1 MDANK
6 IGAFIK
12 ELRTEKNMTQK
23 DLAEKINCTD
33 KAISRWETGKG
44 VPEVSLLMP
53 LSKALDI
60 SVNEL
65 LSGERFII
73 ESKPEEQEQYK
84 DLVMVPVIMGKS
96 DETIVDVI
104 TEKENELRKTKK
116 DTVIFMIL
124 CCVQV
129 LIFFV
134 IPSLWQ
140 MHQGWDAAEFLV
152 LASMINAF
160 LVGLVDDK
168 IKWIFPFFG
177 TLIVISAI
185 IFGDGEELM
194 GISFSLYF
202 AIGAAII
209 MALSSVMRF
218 LVKLVKQKIK

>member
-44 VPEVSLLMP
+44 VPEVSLLIP
-53 LSKALDI
+53 LSKTLNV

-96 DETIVDVI
+96 DETIVNVI
-104 TEKENELRKTKK
+104 KEKEEEMKTANKSK
-116 DTVIFMIL
+116 WIFTTL
-124 CCVQV
+124 CCVQM

-134 IPSLWQ
+134 IPNIITTLKPTAEPVVFLIYASLFNF
-140 MHQGWDAAEFLV
+140 A
-152 LASMINAF
+152 
-160 LVGLVDDK
+160 LVGAIKDK
-168 IKWIFPFFG
+168 IKWFFPLFTALCLLAPLLSESSEGFLNFWYAAIFG
-177 TLIVISAI
+177 IGALIVI
-185 IFGDGEELM
+185 GVVT
-194 GISFSLYF
+194 GIQWL
-202 AIGAAII
+202 
-209 MALSSVMRF
+209 
-218 LVKLVKQKIK
+218 IKKFR

>member
-44 VPEVSLLMP
+44 VPEVSLLIP
-53 LSKALDI
+53 LSKTLNV

-65 LSGERFII
+65 LSGERFIL

>member
-6 IGAFIK
+6 IGTFIK
-12 ELRTEKNMTQK
+12 DLRTGKNMTQK
-23 DLAEKINCTD
+23 DLAEVINCTD
-33 KAISRWETGKG
+33 KAISRWETGRG

-73 ESKPEEQEQYK
+73 ESKPEEQEECK
-84 DLVMVPVIMGKS
+84 ELITVPEIISKT

-134 IPSLWQ
+134 IPNIITTLKPT
-140 MHQGWDAAEFLV
+140 AEPVVFLIY
-152 LASMINAF
+152 ASF
-160 LVGLVDDK
+160 LNFVFVGVIKDK
-168 IKWIFPFFG
+168 IKWLFPLFTALCLLAPLVSKSSEGFLNFWYAALFG
-177 TLIVISAI
+177 VSAMVVIGVVTGIQWLIKK
-185 IFGDGEELM
+185 F
-194 GISFSLYF
+194 
-202 AIGAAII
+202 
-209 MALSSVMRF
+209 R
-218 LVKLVKQKIK
+218 

>member
-6 IGAFIK
+6 IGSFIK
-12 ELRTEKNMTQK
+12 ELRTQKNMTQK
-23 DLAEKINCTD
+23 DLAEAINCTD
-33 KAISRWETGKG
+33 KAISRWETGRG
-44 VPEVSLLMP
+44 VPEVSLLVP
-53 LSKALDI
+53 LSKALDV

-65 LSGERFII
+65 LTGERFI
-73 ESKPEEQEQYK
+73 PEQKTGEQEEHK
-84 DLVMVPVIMGKS
+84 ELIIVPDIIRKS

-129 LIFFV
+129 LLFFV
-134 IPSLWQ
+134 IPAIWQ
-140 MHQGWDAAEFLV
+140 MHKGWDAAEFMV

-168 IKWIFPFFG
+168 IKWFFPFFG

-185 IFGDGEELM
+185 IFGNGEELM
-194 GISFSLYF
+194 GMAFSLWF
-202 AIGAAII
+202 AVLAAVI
-209 MALSSVMRF
+209 MSVSSVIRF
-218 LVKLVKQKIK
+218 VVKLVKEKIK

>member
-65 LSGERFII
+65 LSGERFIL

-96 DETIVDVI
+96 DETIVNVI
-104 TEKENELRKTKK
+104 KEKEEEMKTAKK
-116 DTVIFMIL
+116 SKWIFTTL
-124 CCVQV
+124 CCVQM

-134 IPSLWQ
+134 IPNIITTLKPTAEPVVFLIYASLLNF
-140 MHQGWDAAEFLV
+140 A
-152 LASMINAF
+152 
-160 LVGLVDDK
+160 LVGAIKDK
-168 IKWIFPFFG
+168 IKWLFPLFTALCLLAPLLSESSEGF
-177 TLIVISAI
+177 LNFWYAA
-185 IFGDGEELM
+185 IFGVSAMTVIGVVT
-194 GISFSLYF
+194 GIQWL
-202 AIGAAII
+202 
-209 MALSSVMRF
+209 
-218 LVKLVKQKIK
+218 IKKFR